1 MSWAETALTAVKRG
15 EALAM
20 VTVVA
25 AEGSTPREAGTRML
39 VGRTGQ
45 SGTIG
50 GGALEHRATEQ
61 ARRMLGSER
70 SWALQD
76 YPLGPFLQQCCGGHV
91 RLLLERLDGE
101 SERWLGEVAELE
113 TAGERYMLEGRV
125 RGDQLLRSILPSQTI
140 LSRAGEG
147 DHAEHGGE
155 GDAGRTGQTGIQDL
169 AADVRAGPSTLLRR
183 VPLPASRRGRVDQWP
198 GALIRMIGPDGQPLP
213 GRRPKLSEGDALIER
228 IDARRPRLVLFGAG
242 HVGQA
247 IARAFAPLP
256 FALDWHD
263 SREEAAGPG
272 VAVQD
277 EARLVEIAGAI
288 AEADYVLILTH
299 NHDLDYQL
307 TRAALTVGAF
317 RYCGLI
323 GSDTKRARFLRRL
336 REDGVSEAAI
346 TRLTCPIG
354 LPGLKSKA
362 PEVIAVAVAAQLLQM
377 IETP

>member
-1 MSWAETALTAVKRG
+1 
-15 EALAM
+15 M

-39 VGRTGQ
+39 VGERGQ

-50 GGALEHRATEQ
+50 GGALEYRATEQ
-61 ARRMLGSER
+61 ARRMLASDR

-76 YPLGPFLQQCCGGHV
+76 YPLGPFLRQCCGGHV
-91 RLLLERLDGE
+91 RLLLERLDGG
-101 SERWLGEVAELE
+101 SAGWLGEAARLE
-113 TAGERYMLEGRV
+113 TAGERYQLKAGGGGSAAGSRKAATPPNQTLPTDSQPRIPLHPAPQGPPPPRGGGRV
-125 RGDQLLRSILPSQTI
+125 T
-140 LSRAGEG
+140 
-147 DHAEHGGE
+147 
-155 GDAGRTGQTGIQDL
+155 
-169 AADVRAGPSTLLRR
+169 
-183 VPLPASRRGRVDQWP
+183 QWP
-198 GALIRMIGPDGQPLP
+198 GALIRMVDATGQPLP
-213 GRRPKLSEGDALIER
+213 GRRPKLGDGDALIER
-228 IDARRPRLVLFGAG
+228 IDARRPRLVMFGAG

-263 SREEAAGPG
+263 SREEAAAPG
-272 VAVQD
+272 VALHD
-277 EARLVEIAGAI
+277 EARLVEIAGEVADG
-288 AEADYVLILTH
+288 DYVLILTH
-299 NHDLDYQL
+299 NHDLDYRL
-307 TRAALTVGAF
+307 TCAALTAGTF

-336 REDGVSEAAI
+336 HEDGVAETAI
-346 TRLTCPIG
+346 ARLTSPIG

>member
-1 MSWAETALTAVKRG
+1 MSWAAQALTAVRRG
-15 EALAM
+15 EPLAM

-39 VGRTGQ
+39 VGETGQ

-50 GGALEHRATEQ
+50 GGNLEHQATIQ
-61 ARRMLGSER
+61 ARRMLAAER
-70 SWALQD
+70 GWALQD

-91 RLLLERLDGE
+91 RLLLERLDGA
-101 SERWLGEVAELE
+101 SADWLGEAARLE
-113 TAGERYMLEGRV
+113 RRGERYRLEARV
-125 RGDQLLRSILPSQTI
+125 QGETLLRSIL
-140 LSRAGEG
+140 SREGEG

-155 GDAGRTGQTGIQDL
+155 GSTGLTGKAGIQVQPADAGS
-169 AADVRAGPSTLLRR
+169 GPSTMLRM
-183 VPLPASRRGRVDQWP
+183 VPLPASRRGLETQWP
-198 GALIRMIGPDGQPLP
+198 GALLVGPDGQPLS
-213 GRRPKLSEGDALIER
+213 G
-228 IDARRPRLVLFGAG
+228 RRPRLAEGDAIIETIDARKPRVLLFGAG

-256 FALDWHD
+256 FRLDWQD

-272 VAVQD
+272 VAIHD
-277 EARLVEIAGAI
+277 EDRLVELAA
-288 AEADYVLILTH
+288 ASDEAFVLILTH
-299 NHDLDYQL
+299 NHDLDYRL
-307 TRAALTVGAF
+307 TRAVLTAGTA

-346 TRLTCPIG
+346 ARLTCPIG

-377 IETP
+377 IEGP

>member
-1 MSWAETALTAVKRG
+1 MSWAAQALTAVTRG

-39 VGRTGQ
+39 VGARGQ

-61 ARRMLGSER
+61 CRRMLGSER

-91 RLLLERLDGE
+91 RLLLERLDAG
-101 SERWLGEVAELE
+101 SAGWLGEVAALE
-113 TAGERYMLEGRV
+113 TAGERYQLEGRV
-125 RGDQLLRSILPSQTI
+125 RGDHLQRSILPAKPGRGTAEGGGGGSANASGPVLNSGLSGRSGAAPSTI
-140 LSRAGEG
+140 LRM
-147 DHAEHGGE
+147 
-155 GDAGRTGQTGIQDL
+155 
-169 AADVRAGPSTLLRR
+169 
-183 VPLPASRRGRVDQWP
+183 VPLPSALRLWGGLDEVDQWP
-198 GALIRMIGPDGQPLP
+198 GALIRMVDANGQPLP

-228 IDARRPRLVLFGAG
+228 IDARKPRLVLFGAG

-272 VAVQD
+272 VAVHD
-277 EARLVEIAGAI
+277 EARLVEIAAAVG
-288 AEADYVLILTH
+288 EADYVLILTH

-307 TRAALTVGAF
+307 TRAVLTAGGG
-317 RYCGLI
+317 RYTGLI

-336 REDGVSEAAI
+336 RDDGVSEATIA
-346 TRLTCPIG
+346 RLTCPIG

-377 IETP
+377 VETP

>member
-1 MSWAETALTAVKRG
+1 MSWAVRALTAVQRG

-25 AEGSTPREAGTRML
+25 AEGSTPRETGARML
-39 VGRTGQ
+39 VGEQGQ

-50 GGALEHRATEQ
+50 GGALEFRATDQ
-61 ARRMLGSER
+61 ARRMLASER

-91 RLLLERLDGE
+91 RLLLERLDGG
-101 SERWLGEVAELE
+101 SADWLGEAARLE
-113 TAGERYMLEGRV
+113 TAGERYQLEASV
-125 RGDQLLRSILPSQTI
+125 RGDHLHRSII
-140 LSRAGEG
+140 
-147 DHAEHGGE
+147 HAERGG
-155 GDAGRTGQTGIQDL
+155 L
-169 AADVRAGPSTLLRR
+169 AK
-183 VPLPASRRGRVDQWP
+183 VDQWP
-198 GALIRMIGPDGQPLP
+198 GSLIRLIGSDGQPLP
-213 GRRPKLSEGDALIER
+213 GRRPKLGDGDALIENV
-228 IDARRPRLVLFGAG
+228 DARRARLLMFGAG

-247 IARAFAPLP
+247 IARVFAPLP
-256 FALDWHD
+256 FSLDWYD
-263 SREEAAGPG
+263 SRDDAAAPG
-272 VAVQD
+272 VAVHD
-277 EARLVEIAGAI
+277 ETRLVQIAGDI
-288 AEADYVLILTH
+288 VGDDFVLILTH

-307 TRAALTVGAF
+307 TRAALTAGTF

-336 REDGVSEAAI
+336 REDGVPEDAI
-346 TRLTCPIG
+346 ARLTSPIG

>member
-1 MSWAETALTAVKRG
+1 MSWAATALTAVRRG

-20 VTVVA
+20 VTVVT

-39 VGRTGQ
+39 VGERGQ

-50 GGALEHRATEQ
+50 GGNLEHRATEQ
-61 ARRMLGSER
+61 ARRMLVSER
-70 SWALQD
+70 GWALQD

-101 SERWLGEVAELE
+101 SAGWLGEAARLE
-113 TAGERYMLEGRV
+113 TAGERYQLKASV
-125 RGDQLLRSILPSQTI
+125 RGHHLERSIL
-140 LSRAGEG
+140 SREGEG

-155 GDAGRTGQTGIQDL
+155 GDGGQTGKTGIQDG
-169 AADVRAGPSTLLRR
+169 AAGHRAGPSTMLRM
-183 VPLPASRRGRVDQWP
+183 VPLPASRRGQVDQWP
-198 GALIRMIGPDGQPLP
+198 GTLIRMVDASGQPLP
-213 GRRPKLSEGDALIER
+213 GRRPKLAEGDALIER
-228 IDARRPRLVLFGAG
+228 IDARKPRLLMFGAG

-263 SREEAAGPG
+263 SRDEARGPG
-272 VAVQD
+272 VAVHD
-277 EARLVEIAGAI
+277 EARLIEIAGAI
-288 AEADYVLILTH
+288 GNTDYVLILTH
-299 NHDLDYQL
+299 NHELDYQL
-307 TRAALTVGAF
+307 TRAALTAGAV

-323 GSDTKRARFLRRL
+323 GSDTKRARFLRHL

-346 TRLTCPIG
+346 ARLTCPIG

>member
-1 MSWAETALTAVKRG
+1 MSWAAAALTAVRRG

-39 VGRTGQ
+39 VGERGQ

-61 ARRMLGSER
+61 ARRMLGSDR

-91 RLLLERLDGE
+91 RLLLERLDTG
-101 SERWLGEVAELE
+101 SEGWLGEVARLE
-113 TAGERYMLEGRV
+113 GAGERYSLQARV
-125 RGDQLLRSILPSQTI
+125 KGDRLQRSIL
-140 LSRAGEG
+140 SREGEG
-147 DHAEHGGE
+147 DHPEDGGE
-155 GDAGRTGQTGIQDL
+155 GDAGLAGKTGIHDL
-169 AADVRAGPSTLLRR
+169 NAGIGSGPSTLLRR
-183 VPLPASRRGRVDQWP
+183 VPLPASRRGEEALRSGVVDQWP
-198 GALIRMIGPDGQPLP
+198 GALIRMIGPDGAPLN
-213 GRRPKLSEGDALIER
+213 GRRPRLSEGDALIER
-228 IDARRPRLVLFGAG
+228 IDARRPRLLMFGAG

-247 IARAFAPLP
+247 IARAFAPLT

-272 VAVQD
+272 VAVHD
-277 EARLVEIAGAI
+277 EARLVEIAGAVG
-288 AEADYVLILTH
+288 EADYLLILTH

-307 TRAALTVGAF
+307 TRAALTAGGG
-317 RYCGLI
+317 RYTGLI

-336 REDGVSEAAI
+336 RDDDVSEESIA
-346 TRLTCPIG
+346 RLTCPIG

-377 IETP
+377 IET